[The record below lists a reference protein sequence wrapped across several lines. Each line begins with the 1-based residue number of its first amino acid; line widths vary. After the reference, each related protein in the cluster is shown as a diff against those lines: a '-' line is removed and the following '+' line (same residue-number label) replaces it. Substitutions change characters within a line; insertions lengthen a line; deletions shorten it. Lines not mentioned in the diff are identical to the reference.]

1 MTKRFSLLLFLLS
14 MCAAAARAE
23 ETIVSTAPA
32 AVQPFRLTTLD
43 SMELVGDYT
52 PPASA
57 TAPVLILLHGLGSGR
72 GEWAPLVA
80 AAARRGWGVLAYD
93 ARGHGESV
101 GQLGQSVSYE
111 DPRFGRNPQ
120 FWKKMI
126 GDLVQVTTT
135 LQTRHGI
142 AGSRI
147 IFVGASLGANV
158 ALNAAGQLVG
168 IPAVVL
174 LSPGLTYAGIETEN
188 VVQVWK
194 RPMLLVAAAP
204 DTYAYQSAIALQQKA
219 LRKEKVQLLL
229 LDQGTAQGAHGVQ
242 LFDGKL
248 EEDILDW
255 IAGVTPKK

>member
-1 MTKRFSLLLFLLS
+1 MKRLPFLFSCL
-14 MCAAAARAE
+14 MIICATAARAE
-23 ETIVSTAPA
+23 ETAPA
-32 AVQPFRLTTLD
+32 VAAATQPFRLTTLD
-43 SMELVGDYT
+43 SMELVGDYN
-52 PPASA
+52 PPAAA
-57 TAPVLILLHGLGSGR
+57 TAPVLILLHGLGSAR
-72 GEWAPLVA
+72 GEWAPLA
-80 AAARRGWGVLAYD
+80 AAASRRGWGALAYD

-101 GQLGQSVSYE
+101 GMLGQAVSYQ

-126 GDLVQVTTT
+126 GDLVQVATT

-142 AGSRI
+142 AGARI
-147 IFVGASLGANV
+147 VFVGASLGANV

-174 LSPGLTYAGIETEN
+174 MSPGLKYAGIETET

-204 DTYAYQSAIALQQKA
+204 DDYATQSAIALQQKA
-219 LRKEKVQLLL
+219 LKKEKVQLLL

-248 EEDILDW
+248 EVDVLDW
-255 IAGVTPKK
+255 IAGAMSTK